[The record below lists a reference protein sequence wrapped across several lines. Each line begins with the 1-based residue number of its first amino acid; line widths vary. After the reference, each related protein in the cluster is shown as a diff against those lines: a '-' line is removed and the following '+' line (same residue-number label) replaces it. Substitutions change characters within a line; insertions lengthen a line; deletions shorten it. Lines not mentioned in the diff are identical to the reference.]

1 MTIED
6 QIKDEKLQYDIN
18 REAAKI
24 SALSSGK
31 LGKYEYLTGEEIL
44 PSNQQQII
52 QQAKFAYS
60 PLRKAFEKQIK
71 TIKDQGEKQ
80 VKAIQ
85 DKQIVNINKDDYKD
99 KLLPSKERKI
109 FKDIYNKRLDKIEEM
124 NNEIDYNDLDYIVL
138 SSGMEYKFSVEK
150 DPISLL
156 NAIKKDKMS
165 LEEAKN
171 RQKDYLKYLNIIRK
185 GNKNPRQKK
194 TLSNIE
200 NYFNAR
206 NSAIKFI
213 EDYGSIILE
222 AKRLAK
228 EEQEG
233 KGANEM
239 SRVNASERL
248 KILTPNQMLKR
259 LPIALA
265 QIKAGNNSESLL
277 NEIRQI
283 VYSLYRSKE
292 ITKKVYNNI
301 INSIKV

>member
-31 LGKYEYLTGEEIL
+31 LDKYEYLTGEEIL

-52 QQAKFAYS
+52 QQAKFNYS
-60 PLRKAFEKQIK
+60 PLGKAIEKQIK

-80 VKAIQ
+80 VDALKTS
-85 DKQIVNINKDDYKD
+85 YK
-99 KLLPSKERKI
+99 KLPSIKDFVPTEKFNPKI
-109 FKDIYNKRLDKIEEM
+109 IAKIKRIEE
-124 NNEIDYNDLDYIVL
+124 I
-138 SSGMEYKFSVEK
+138 EK
-150 DPISLL
+150 NVDR
-156 NAIKKDKMS
+156 DKMFYEGTS
-165 LEEAKN
+165 RNYDFRGFKTIRAYGNDIRNNVTSLKAANLEQANLMAHIHDFVKNTKPKESTQKKLKSDVLNSVRALVDGRELMYNAFRSGIFHRLEE
-171 RQKDYLKYLNIIRK
+171 
-185 GNKNPRQKK
+185 
-194 TLSNIE
+194 S
-200 NYFNAR
+200 
-206 NSAIKFI
+206 
-213 EDYGSIILE
+213 
-222 AKRLAK
+222 
-228 EEQEG
+228 QEG
-233 KGANEM
+233 EGVNEM
-239 SRVNASERL
+239 L
-248 KILTPNQMLKR
+248 KILTPNQRLKR

-265 QIKAGNNSESLL
+265 QVKAGNNSESLL